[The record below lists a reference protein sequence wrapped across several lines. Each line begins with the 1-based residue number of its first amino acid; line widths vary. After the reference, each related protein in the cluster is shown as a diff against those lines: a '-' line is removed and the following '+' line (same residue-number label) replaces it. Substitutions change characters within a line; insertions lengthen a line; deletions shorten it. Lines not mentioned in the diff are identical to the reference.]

1 MKHVEK
7 TRNIDWIS
15 EIKME
20 KVKKKNLYQQR
31 KYHLKSLPHAEIYS
45 KKSPNVKLKEIKQ
58 VIGQFRICKS
68 YVC

>member
-20 KVKKKNLYQQR
+20 KVSIN
-31 KYHLKSLPHAEIYS
+31 
-45 KKSPNVKLKEIKQ
+45 KENI
-58 VIGQFRICKS
+58 I
-68 YVC
+68 